1 MPYVMLGGLSPVWI
15 DETIDQTPVPK
26 PRYSD
31 KGRLGSDGLLMHTTL
46 DQTNRPIFEF
56 ELPKGTSKR
65 STWMAPHCQAP
76 RLMVRLNNT
85 ARSQADAAEIIENW
99 HRAHPNGVL

>member
-1 MPYVMLGGLSPVWI
+1 
-15 DETIDQTPVPK
+15 
-26 PRYSD
+26 
-31 KGRLGSDGLLMHTTL
+31 
-46 DQTNRPIFEF
+46 
-56 ELPKGTSKR
+56 
-65 STWMAPHCQAP
+65 MAPHCQAP